1 MGQLQTKKEKSYA
14 CVEDIMSIVKKN
26 ERRNGW
32 VDSSEW
38 VKMIETTMGGWGE

>member
-1 MGQLQTKKEKSYA
+1 MGRTKFKKSYA
-14 CVEDIMSIVKKN
+14 CVEDMMNNVKKN

-38 VKMIETTMGGWGE
+38 ANMIETTMGGWG